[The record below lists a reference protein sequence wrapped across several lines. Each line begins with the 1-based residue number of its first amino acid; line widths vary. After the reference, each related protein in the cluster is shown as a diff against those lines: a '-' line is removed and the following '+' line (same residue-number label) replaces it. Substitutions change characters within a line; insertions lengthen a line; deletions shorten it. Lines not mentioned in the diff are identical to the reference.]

1 MYHFTITLKV
11 TVATAGGN
19 IDIYPVI
26 ERITNTESRRIVE
39 HAVVNRYIR
48 DNWGSVVS
56 VEVARISGRKAAA

>member
-1 MYHFTITLKV
+1 MYRFTITLKV
-11 TVATAGGN
+11 VVVTAGGN

-26 ERITNTESRRIVE
+26 ERVTNTESRRVVE

-56 VEVARISGRKAAA
+56 VEVARTSARKVAA